1 MCKRLGEV
9 QKSLKQ
15 DSWPHVEEINC
26 SHEKRSKKTRHCL
39 VSRRMLYKK
48 EFWVTGQETEV

>member
-9 QKSLKQ
+9 QNSLKQ
-15 DSWPHVEEINC
+15 DSWPHVEEISC
-26 SHEKRSKKTRHCL
+26 SHKKRSKKTRHNL

-48 EFWVTGQETEV
+48 EFWVTG